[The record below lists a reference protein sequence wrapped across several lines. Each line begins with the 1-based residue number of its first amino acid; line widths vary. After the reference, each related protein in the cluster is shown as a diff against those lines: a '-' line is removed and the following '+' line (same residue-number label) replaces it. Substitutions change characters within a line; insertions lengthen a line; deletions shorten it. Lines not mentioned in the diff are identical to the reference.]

1 MPSGH
6 CGAVRHEYP
15 FADELLTSWHA
26 RQRHSRRGRALP
38 APKAVRNRKGDWHH
52 PDIRPTRAWLSATA
66 DDLNVPATRLVE
78 HSLAKHYPYLP
89 VDFLAWEHPPGSSD
103 STGLIPVPRLHVRWC
118 SRCLAED
125 FASDR
130 PAHVRRQ
137 WVLAAVG
144 FCHRHRWPLED
155 RCNGCGS
162 RTWRF
167 AMPARGPLRMICE
180 ACWQPLERTSAP
192 AIYAGKDALLCWEHV
207 IAFEQQ
213 CMGAIK
219 GRTPDQFRF
228 NFTSADQLLNEVRG
242 ICRLLTRKPPTDE
255 YWWCRTRNIPLN
267 DFACDAMTPGYI
279 GLQFYSSDTL
289 NPLATASPLL
299 RRRLLAAACGII
311 ETNPEIGAALF
322 GPDAP
327 SAIER
332 FIARADRGVLDRL
345 LMTDGHWS
353 SAFISQI
360 KAARERM
367 ARRFTISKL
376 EAAHRAIR
384 NVFAHASTNEQPE
397 PRDLAGQS

>member
-6 CGAVRHEYP
+6 CGAVRHENP

-38 APKAVRNRKGDWHH
+38 EPKAVRNRKGDWRH
-52 PDIRPTRAWLSATA
+52 PDIRPTRAWLNGTA

-89 VDFLAWEHPPGSSD
+89 VDFLAWEHPPGSAG
-103 STGLIPVPRLHVRWC
+103 STGLIPVPRLHVSGC

-144 FCHRHRWPLED
+144 YCHRHRWPLED

-167 AMPARGPLRMICE
+167 AMPARGPLRMICD
-180 ACWQPLERTSAP
+180 ACWQPMERTSAP
-192 AIYAGKDALLCWEHV
+192 AIYAGKDALLCWDHV

-213 CMGAIK
+213 CIGAIK

-242 ICRLLTRKPPTDE
+242 ICRLLTRKPPNDE

-267 DFACDAMTPGYI
+267 DFACDAMTPGYM

-289 NPLATASPLL
+289 NPLAAASPLL

-384 NVFAHASTNEQPE
+384 NVFAHASTNEQTE

>member
-1 MPSGH
+1 
-6 CGAVRHEYP
+6 
-15 FADELLTSWHA
+15 
-26 RQRHSRRGRALP
+26 
-38 APKAVRNRKGDWHH
+38 
-52 PDIRPTRAWLSATA
+52 
-66 DDLNVPATRLVE
+66 
-78 HSLAKHYPYLP
+78 
-89 VDFLAWEHPPGSSD
+89 
-103 STGLIPVPRLHVRWC
+103 
-118 SRCLAED
+118 
-125 FASDR
+125 
-130 PAHVRRQ
+130 
-137 WVLAAVG
+137 
-144 FCHRHRWPLED
+144 
-155 RCNGCGS
+155 
-162 RTWRF
+162 
-167 AMPARGPLRMICE
+167 MPARGPLRMICD
-180 ACWQPLERTSAP
+180 ACWQPMERTSAP
-192 AIYAGKDALLCWEHV
+192 AIYAGKDALLCWDHV

-213 CMGAIK
+213 CIGAIK

-242 ICRLLTRKPPTDE
+242 ICRLLTRKPPNDE

-267 DFACDAMTPGYI
+267 DFACDAMTPGYM
-279 GLQFYSSDTL
+279 GLHSIRATL
-289 NPLATASPLL
+289 NPLAAASPLL

-376 EAAHRAIR
+376 KRRIERYATYSPMHRQTNKPNLAISLAKADSMSLEA
-384 NVFAHASTNEQPE
+384 VT
-397 PRDLAGQS
+397 D

>member
-1 MPSGH
+1 M
-6 CGAVRHEYP
+6 
-15 FADELLTSWHA
+15 
-26 RQRHSRRGRALP
+26 
-38 APKAVRNRKGDWHH
+38 GDWRH
-52 PDIRPTRAWLSATA
+52 PDIRPTMAWINATA
-66 DDLNVPATRLVE
+66 DDLNVSAACLVE
-78 HSLAKHYPYLP
+78 HSLAKHYPALP
-89 VDFLAWEHPPGSSD
+89 PDFLAWEHLPGSAS
-103 STGLIPVPRLHVRWC
+103 STGLIPIPRLHVSWC

-180 ACWQPLERTSAP
+180 ACWQPMERTSAP
-192 AIYAGKDALLCWEHV
+192 ALYAGKDTLVRWDHI

-213 CMGAIK
+213 CMGAIR

-228 NFTSADQLLNEVRG
+228 NFTSAGQLLNEVRDV
-242 ICRLLTRKPPTDE
+242 CSLLTKKPPNDE
-255 YWWCRTRNIPLN
+255 YWWCRTRNIALN

-279 GLQFYSSDTL
+279 GLQFYSSDTR

-299 RRRLLAAACGII
+299 RRCLLAAACGII
-311 ETNPEIGAALF
+311 ETNPDVGAALF
-322 GPDAP
+322 GPEAP
-327 SAIER
+327 PAIEK
-332 FIARADRGVLDRL
+332 FIARTDRGGLDRL
-345 LMTDGHWS
+345 LMADGHWS
-353 SAFISQI
+353 SAFILQI

-367 ARRFTISKL
+367 ARRFMISKL

-384 NVFAHASTNEQPE
+384 NAFAHSSSNEQTKFN
-397 PRDLAGQS
+397 RSTGQI